1 MAGNWTDMQKAAINA
16 NGCNTLVAAAAGS
29 GKTAV
34 LVERIIQKITD
45 KDHPIDIDR
54 MVVVTFTKA
63 AAAEMKQRI
72 RNALD
77 DMALINPNDDRLQ
90 TQLTLLN
97 NAQIT
102 TIDSFCLG
110 IVRNYFSDIDLD
122 PAFRTADEGEV
133 ELLENDIM
141 DDMLEEYYSE
151 GNEAFFNL
159 VDAYGTGRDDSR
171 LIELIL
177 KIYRFARSY
186 AWEDEWYEL
195 CAGMYDIKGAEE
207 LDDNAAVRY
216 IMNDIKSSLEDYSR
230 IYDELEEICCE
241 ADGPAMYMAAIQ
253 SDHAAINMLLRA
265 ENFRELSRL
274 IGLLT
279 FDTLGRGGKKEI
291 SEVKKEQVKAARED
305 YKNYVNKILKK
316 RYIYEDI
323 QQCVEDIIHNRPD
336 INMLITLAKDFS
348 ERMRAEKRSRNIV
361 DFNDM
366 EHFALQILIKRENGI
381 STYTPVADALSE
393 FYEEVLVDEYQD
405 SNMLQEVILNSITRG
420 RGSKAYGNMYMV
432 GDVKQSIYKFRL
444 ACPELFIDKYD
455 RYLEYPPEPSASSE
469 QSQGMSVSGEQP
481 QTALDF
487 GGVKIEL
494 QTNFRSRANVLECTN
509 DIFQRIM
516 NPAVCKMHYDEK
528 VRLNPGL
535 EFQKCSSQV
544 IKNGAVCKTI
554 DFGED
559 AATEVHLV
567 DVDGIS
573 VGEDSADEDGKT
585 VEANVIAD
593 TIERLISGVAPDG
606 RTCVYMVQDK
616 NSAGG
621 FRPIC
626 YSDIVILSRSLTGW
640 ADELTNVLLGRG
652 IPAYSEASSGYFVV
666 REIQLVLSYLKV
678 IDNPLDDINLAAV
691 LMSFFGNMTS
701 MELAVIRSGDKKEK
715 LYYQLIK
722 NADKYRNYQGLSE
735 KVEKFIKKLDE
746 FRAKAE
752 ILSVR
757 DLLWLVLYDTGYYNY
772 VGTMPAGSRRQGN
785 LDILLER
792 AAAFE
797 KTSYRGLFNFL
808 RYVERMQKID
818 ADFGEA
824 SAVGDKADV
833 VHIMTIHKSKGLEF
847 PVVILSG
854 MGKKLNKMDASG
866 ELVIDRELGI
876 GTDAVYLK
884 QRIKRPTII
893 KSAISR
899 KIVTDSISEEMRV
912 LYVAM
917 TRAKEKLYITG
928 NVRYLKSSM
937 EKWQN
942 KADRIIGDK
951 IAGDRIAGE
960 GMYSY
965 VDVTGIN
972 TYCDMIMPVV
982 CMEKERN
989 KGVFKLI
996 VSTGEKNVSTAEK
1009 DVSAEEKIVGAVEKA
1024 VGAGENRAEKLSGA
1038 EVLENVLT
1046 DNAKKTE
1053 DAKTDTDG
1061 TVQSST
1067 SALEEERVPEYPYE
1081 INSEKKA
1088 KVTVSELKQMQHD
1101 ADFDMSLVQAECAA
1115 EPEDK
1120 EPVVPVFIKGRQQK
1134 LKGNDR
1140 GTAYHRV
1147 MECLDYSG
1155 LNMDSLENLR
1165 QQEETEP
1172 ELKEE
1177 TEPELPKE
1185 MQSRLLDK
1193 TKSELKKETKSELLE
1208 EIRSQLAQ
1216 MVENEKMTT
1225 LQYKSVEAEDI
1236 LGFCTSSVGKRVYK
1250 AAKLEK
1256 IRREQPFVYI
1266 DEARDEEQLIQGVI
1280 DLYFEED
1287 GKLVIVDYK
1296 TDRVKKGK
1304 AGADELVSRYAVQLD
1319 YYAKALSQIT
1329 GKEVK
1334 EKIIYSFTLGKEII
1348 C

>member
-1 MAGNWTDMQKAAINA
+1 MAGNWTDMQKAAIEA
-16 NGCNTLVAAAAGS
+16 DGHNTLVAAAAGS

-34 LVERIIQKITD
+34 LVERIIRKITD

-72 RNALD
+72 RGVLD
-77 DMALINPNDDRLQ
+77 DMALKNPEDERLQ
-90 TQLTLLN
+90 MQLTLLN

-122 PAFRTADEGEV
+122 PGFRTADDGEV

-141 DDMLEEYYSE
+141 DDMLEEYYGRGE
-151 GNEAFFNL
+151 EAFFNL
-159 VDAYGTGRDDSR
+159 VDAYGTGRDDSK

-186 AWEDEWYEL
+186 AWEDEWYEI
-195 CAGMYDIKGAEE
+195 CAGMYDINSLEE
-207 LDDNAAVRY
+207 LDNNAAVKY
-216 IMNDIKSSLEDYSR
+216 IMYDIMSCIADYSR
-230 IYDELEEICCE
+230 IYEELEKICQE
-241 ADGPAMYMAAIQ
+241 PDGPAMYLAAIQ
-253 SDHAAINMLLRA
+253 SDHSAINMLLRA

-274 IGLLT
+274 IALLS
-279 FDTLGRGGKKEI
+279 FDTLGRGGKKDV
-291 SEVKKEQVKAARED
+291 SEGKKKYVKSARDD
-305 YKNYVNKILKK
+305 YKNYVNKVLKK
-316 RYIYEDI
+316 QYIYEDI
-323 QQCVEDIIHNRPD
+323 RQCAEDIVHNRPD
-336 INMLITLAKDFS
+336 INMLINLAKDFS

-381 STYTPVADALSE
+381 SSYTPVADALSE

-405 SNMLQEVILNSITRG
+405 SNMLQEVILSSITRG
-420 RGSKAYGNMYMV
+420 RQDKSYGNMYMV

-455 RYLEYPPEPSASSE
+455 RYAEYSREQSASDQQPAACEQSASGE
-469 QSQGMSVSGEQP
+469 QSQNSTDS
-481 QTALDF
+481 

-494 QTNFRSRANVLECTN
+494 QTNFRSRENVLECTN
-509 DIFQRIM
+509 DVFLRIM

-535 EFQKCSSQV
+535 EFPKCSGQV
-544 IKNGAVCKTI
+544 LKNGIVCKTM
-554 DFGED
+554 DFERD
-559 AATEVHLV
+559 SETEVCLV
-567 DVDGIS
+567 DVDEIS
-573 VGEDSADEDGKT
+573 AGADNADEDGKT
-585 VEANVIAD
+585 IEANVIAD
-593 TIERLISGVAPDG
+593 TIEHLINGTAPDG
-606 RTCVYMVQDK
+606 SPCVYMVYDK
-616 NSAGG
+616 NAAGG
-621 FRPIC
+621 YRPVS

-640 ADELTNVLLGRG
+640 ADELTNILLGRG

-678 IDNPLDDINLAAV
+678 IDNPLDDISLAAV

-701 MELAVIRSGDKKEK
+701 VELAVIRSGNKKEK
-715 LYYQLIK
+715 LYYQLTK
-722 NADKYRNYQGLSE
+722 SADKYAKYQGLLG
-735 KVEKFIKKLDE
+735 KVEKFTKKLDE
-746 FRAKAE
+746 FREKAE

-772 VGTMPAGSRRQGN
+772 VGTMPAGARRQGN

-792 AAAFE
+792 ASAFE

-824 SAVGDKADV
+824 SAAGDKSDV
-833 VHIMTIHKSKGLEF
+833 VRIMTIHKSKGLEF

-854 MGKKLNKMDASG
+854 MGRKLNKLDASG
-866 ELVIDRELGI
+866 ELVMDRELGI
-876 GTDAVYLK
+876 GTDAVYLN
-884 QRIKRPTII
+884 QRLKRPTII
-893 KSAISR
+893 KSAIAR
-899 KIVTDSISEEMRV
+899 KIITDSISEEMRV

-928 NVRYLKSSM
+928 NVRYLKNSM

-942 KADRIIGDK
+942 KADRIGGD
-951 IAGDRIAGE
+951 

-965 VDVTGIN
+965 VDITGIN

-982 CMEKERN
+982 LMEKNRN
-989 KGVFKLI
+989 KGNFRLT
-996 VSTGEKNVSTAEK
+996 VSTGEKLPEAAAAALPVADVKPAGVSQPIAAVKPAGSSQPIAAVKPAGTGQ
-1009 DVSAEEKIVGAVEKA
+1009 SVGASQSA
-1024 VGAGENRAEKLSGA
+1024 AER
-1038 EVLENVLT
+1038 
-1046 DNAKKTE
+1046 
-1053 DAKTDTDG
+1053 
-1061 TVQSST
+1061 
-1067 SALEEERVPEYPYE
+1067 LEESAAATLQEEEVPEYPYE
-1081 INSEKKA
+1081 INASKKA

-1101 ADFDMSLVQAECAA
+1101 ADFDNTLFQAECAA
-1115 EPEDK
+1115 KPEEK
-1120 EPVVPVFIKGRQQK
+1120 EPIIPVFIKGREKK

-1147 MECLDYSG
+1147 MECIDYLSFNVG
-1155 LNMDSLENLR
+1155 TENIDSKTGEN
-1165 QQEETEP
+1165 TEQTS
-1172 ELKEE
+1172 KGI
-1177 TEPELPKE
+1177 
-1185 MQSRLLDK
+1185 D
-1193 TKSELKKETKSELLE
+1193 SELLE
-1208 EIRSQLAQ
+1208 NIKSQLDQ
-1216 MVENEKMTT
+1216 LVESEKMTV
-1225 LQYKSVEAEDI
+1225 LQAESVEAEDI
-1236 LGFCTSSVGKRVYK
+1236 LAFCTSSVGKRVYR

-1256 IRREQPFVYI
+1256 LRREQPFVYI
-1266 DEARDEEQLIQGVI
+1266 DEARDTEQLIQGVI

-1287 GKLVIVDYK
+1287 GELVIVDYK
-1296 TDRVKKGK
+1296 TDRVKRGK
-1304 AGADELVSRYAVQLD
+1304 AGADELVSRYSVQLD

-1329 GKEVK
+1329 GKTVK
-1334 EKIIYSFTLGKEII
+1334 EKIIYSFTLGKEIQ

>member
-1 MAGNWTDMQKAAINA
+1 MAGNWTDMQKAAIEA
-16 NGCNTLVAAAAGS
+16 DGHNTLVAAAAGS

-34 LVERIIQKITD
+34 LVERIIRKITD
-45 KDHPIDIDR
+45 KDKPVDIDR
-54 MVVVTFTKA
+54 IVVVTFTKA

-77 DMALINPNDDRLQ
+77 DMALKNPSNERLQ
-90 TQLTLLN
+90 MQLTLLN

-122 PAFRTADEGEV
+122 PGFRTADEGEV

-141 DDMLEEYYSE
+141 DDMLEEYY
-151 GNEAFFNL
+151 GRGDEAFFSL

-186 AWEDEWYEL
+186 AWEDEWYDL
-195 CAGMYDIKGAEE
+195 CAEMYDINSLEE
-207 LDDNAAVRY
+207 LNQNAAVSY
-216 IMNDIKSSLEDYSR
+216 IMNDIKSSLADYSR
-230 IYDELEEICCE
+230 IYDRLEDICRE
-241 ADGPAMYMAAIQ
+241 PDGPAAYLAAVQ
-253 SDHAAINMLLRA
+253 SDHSAINMLLSA
-265 ENFRELSRL
+265 ENFSELSRL
-274 IGLLT
+274 IALLS
-279 FDTLGRGGKKEI
+279 FDTLGRGGKKEV
-291 SEVKKEQVKAARED
+291 SEAKKEYVKSARDD
-305 YKNYVNKILKK
+305 YKNYVNKVLKK

-323 QQCVEDIIHNRPD
+323 RQCAEDIGHNGQD
-336 INMLITLAKDFS
+336 INMLIKLARDFS
-348 ERMRAEKRSRNIV
+348 ERMRTEKRGRNIV

-381 STYTPVADALSE
+381 SEYTPVADALSE

-405 SNMLQEVILNSITRG
+405 SNMLQEVILSSITRG
-420 RGSKAYGNMYMV
+420 RESDSGGNMYMV

-455 RYLEYPPEPSASSE
+455 RYSEYSKEQSAS
-469 QSQGMSVSGEQP
+469 
-481 QTALDF
+481 D
-487 GGVKIEL
+487 GVKIEL
-494 QTNFRSRANVLECTN
+494 QTNFRSRENILECTN
-509 DIFQRIM
+509 DVFLRIM
-516 NPAVCKMHYDEK
+516 NPAVCKMRYDEK
-528 VRLNPGL
+528 VRLNSGA
-535 EFQKCSSQV
+535 EFPECGSHILKDGV
-544 IKNGAVCKTI
+544 ACKTM
-554 DFGED
+554 DFGKD
-559 AATEVHLV
+559 SATEVCLV
-567 DVDGIS
+567 DVDEIS
-573 VGEDSADEDGKT
+573 AGADSADEDGKT
-585 VEANVIAD
+585 IEANVIAD
-593 TIERLISGVAPDG
+593 TIERLVKGIAPDG
-606 RTCVYMVQDK
+606 SSCVYMVHDK

-621 FRPIC
+621 YRPVSC
-626 YSDIVILSRSLTGW
+626 SDIVILSRSLTGW

-678 IDNPLDDINLAAV
+678 IDNPLDDISLAAV

-701 MELAVIRSGDKKEK
+701 VELAVIRSGDKKEK
-715 LYYQLIK
+715 LYHQLTK
-722 NADKYRNYQGLSE
+722 NAGKYAKYQGLSE

-746 FRAKAE
+746 FRGKAE

-772 VGTMPAGSRRQGN
+772 VGTMPAGARRQGN

-824 SAVGDKADV
+824 STAGDKSDV
-833 VHIMTIHKSKGLEF
+833 VRIMTIHKSKGLEF

-854 MGKKLNKMDASG
+854 MGRKLNKSDASG
-866 ELVIDRELGI
+866 ELVMDRELGI
-876 GTDAVYLK
+876 GMDAVYLE

-899 KIVTDSISEEMRV
+899 KIITDSISEEMRV

-942 KADRIIGDK
+942 KADRITED
-951 IAGDRIAGE
+951 

-965 VDVTGIN
+965 VDITGIN

-982 CMEKERN
+982 LMEKERN
-989 KGVFKLI
+989 KWDFKLI
-996 VSTGEKNVSTAEK
+996 VSAEGKKSAGVS
-1009 DVSAEEKIVGAVEKA
+1009 G
-1024 VGAGENRAEKLSGA
+1024 GN
-1038 EVLENVLT
+1038 T
-1046 DNAKKTE
+1046 DNAGS
-1053 DAKTDTDG
+1053 TDNIDSADSTKLSEG
-1061 TVQSST
+1061 TVSE
-1067 SALEEERVPEYPYE
+1067 LDEETVPEYPYE
-1081 INSEKKA
+1081 INTAKKA

-1101 ADFDMSLVQAECAA
+1101 ADFDNTLLQAECAA
-1115 EPEDK
+1115 QPEEK
-1120 EPVVPVFIKGRQQK
+1120 EPIIPAFIKGREQK

-1147 MECLDYSG
+1147 MECLDYLSF
-1155 LNMDSLENLR
+1155 DA
-1165 QQEETEP
+1165 
-1172 ELKEE
+1172 
-1177 TEPELPKE
+1177 
-1185 MQSRLLDK
+1185 DK
-1193 TKSELKKETKSELLE
+1193 NIE
-1208 EIRSQLAQ
+1208 SQLAG
-1216 MVENEKMTT
+1216 MVETEKMTA
-1225 LQYKSVEAEDI
+1225 QQVESVEPEDI
-1236 LGFCTSSVGKRVYK
+1236 CKFCDSPIGKRVYK

-1256 IRREQPFVYI
+1256 LRREQPFVYI
-1266 DEARDEEQLIQGVI
+1266 DETRDKEQLIQGVI

-1287 GKLVIVDYK
+1287 GELVIVDYK
-1296 TDRVKKGK
+1296 TDRVKRGK

-1329 GKEVK
+1329 GKNVK
-1334 EKIIYSFTLGKEII
+1334 EKIIYSFTLGKALQ

>member
-1 MAGNWTDMQKAAINA
+1 MAGNWTDMQKAAIEA
-16 NGCNTLVAAAAGS
+16 DGHNTLVAAAAGS

-34 LVERIIQKITD
+34 LVERIIRKITD
-45 KDHPIDIDR
+45 KDHPVDIDR

-72 RNALD
+72 RGVLD
-77 DMALINPNDDRLQ
+77 DMAFENPADERLQ

-122 PAFRTADEGEV
+122 PGFRTADDGEV

-141 DDMLEEYYSE
+141 DDMLEEYYSRGE
-151 GNEAFFNL
+151 ETFFNL
-159 VDAYGTGRDDSR
+159 VDAYGTGRDDSK

-186 AWEDEWYEL
+186 AWEDEWYDI
-195 CAGMYDIKGAEE
+195 CAGMYDINSPKE
-207 LDDNAAVRY
+207 LDNNVAVRY
-216 IMNDIKSSLEDYSR
+216 VTDDIKSSLADYSR
-230 IYDELEEICCE
+230 IYDELENICQE
-241 ADGPAMYMAAIQ
+241 PDGPVMYLAAIQ

-265 ENFRELSRL
+265 ENFMELSGL
-274 IGLLT
+274 IAKMS
-279 FDTLGRGGKKEI
+279 FDTLGRGGKKEV
-291 SEVKKEQVKAARED
+291 SEAKKEYVKSSRDD
-305 YKNYVNKILKK
+305 YKNYVNKVLKK

-323 QQCVEDIIHNRPD
+323 RQCVEDIVHNRQD
-336 INMLITLAKDFS
+336 INMLINLARDFS
-348 ERMRAEKRSRNIV
+348 ERMRIEKRSRNIV

-381 STYTPVADALSE
+381 SIYTPVADALSE

-420 RGSKAYGNMYMV
+420 RGSKSYGNMYMV

-455 RYLEYPPEPSASSE
+455 RYAEYSQKPSA
-469 QSQGMSVSGEQP
+469 
-481 QTALDF
+481 LDS

-494 QTNFRSRANVLECTN
+494 QTNFRSRENVLECTN
-509 DIFQRIM
+509 DVFFRIM
-516 NPAVCKMHYDEK
+516 NPEVCKMHYDEK
-528 VRLNPGL
+528 VRLNLGM
-535 EFQKCSSQV
+535 EFPKCSSQV
-544 IKNGAVCKTI
+544 LKNGNTNKTM
-554 DFGED
+554 DFERD
-559 AATEVHLV
+559 CATEVCLV

-573 VGEDSADEDGKT
+573 AGTENGDEDGKT
-585 VEANVIAD
+585 MEANLIAD
-593 TIERLISGVAPDG
+593 TIEHLVNGTAPDG
-606 RTCVYMVQDK
+606 SSCVYMVYDK
-616 NSAGG
+616 NSTGG
-621 FRPIC
+621 YRPVS

-701 MELAVIRSGDKKEK
+701 VELAVIRSGDKKEK
-715 LYYQLIK
+715 LYYQLTK
-722 NADKYRNYQGLSE
+722 NADKYAEYQGLSE
-735 KVEKFIKKLDE
+735 KVEKFVKKLDK
-746 FRAKAE
+746 FREKAE

-797 KTSYRGLFNFL
+797 ETSYRGLFNFL

-824 SAVGDKADV
+824 SEAGDKSEV
-833 VHIMTIHKSKGLEF
+833 VRIMTIHKSKGLEF

-854 MGKKLNKMDASG
+854 MGRKLNKLDAAG
-866 ELVIDRELGI
+866 ELVMDRELGI

-893 KSAISR
+893 KSAIAR
-899 KIVTDSISEEMRV
+899 KIITDSISEEMRV

-942 KADRIIGDK
+942 EADRI
-951 IAGDRIAGE
+951 GE
-960 GMYSY
+960 DGMYSY
-965 VDVTGIN
+965 VDITGIN

-982 CMEKERN
+982 LMEKNRN
-989 KGVFKLI
+989 KGDFRLLI
-996 VSTGEKNVSTAEK
+996 SG
-1009 DVSAEEKIVGAVEKA
+1009 
-1024 VGAGENRAEKLSGA
+1024 GENRETDSENISGNQSVT
-1038 EVLENVLT
+1038 EM
-1046 DNAKKTE
+1046 KE
-1053 DAKTDTDG
+1053 DATGNSHVSITDADNTKSLSDGDRTATQDMSG
-1061 TVQSST
+1061 TVAPLQ
-1067 SALEEERVPEYPYE
+1067 EEVPEYPYE
-1081 INSEKKA
+1081 INTSKKA

-1101 ADFDMSLVQAECAA
+1101 TDFDNTLFQAECTAK
-1115 EPEDK
+1115 PEEK
-1120 EPVVPVFIKGRQQK
+1120 ESIIPAFIKGREK
-1134 LKGNDR
+1134 RLRGNDR

-1147 MECLDYSG
+1147 MECLDY
-1155 LNMDSLENLR
+1155 LNFDFNMENHIDGKDSEN
-1165 QQEETEP
+1165 TEQA
-1172 ELKEE
+1172 EKIISSKLMENIKF
-1177 TEPELPKE
+1177 
-1185 MQSRLLDK
+1185 
-1193 TKSELKKETKSELLE
+1193 
-1208 EIRSQLAQ
+1208 QLAK
-1216 MVENEKMTT
+1216 MVENEKMTE
-1225 LQYKSVEAEDI
+1225 LQVKSVGAKDI
-1236 LGFCTSSVGKRVYK
+1236 LLFCTSSVGKRVYK

-1266 DEARDEEQLIQGVI
+1266 DEERDTEQLIQGVI

-1287 GKLVIVDYK
+1287 GELVIVDYK
-1296 TDRVKKGK
+1296 TDRVKRGK
-1304 AGADELVSRYAVQLD
+1304 AGEDELVSRYAVQLD

-1329 GKEVK
+1329 GKTVK
-1334 EKIIYSFTLGKEII
+1334 EKIIYSFTLGKEIR

>member
-1 MAGNWTDMQKAAINA
+1 MAGNWTDMQKAAIEA
-16 NGCNTLVAAAAGS
+16 DGHNTLVAAAAGS

-34 LVERIIQKITD
+34 LVERIIRKITD

-72 RNALD
+72 RGVLD
-77 DMALINPNDDRLQ
+77 DMAFENPADERLQ

-122 PAFRTADEGEV
+122 PGFRTADDGEV

-141 DDMLEEYYSE
+141 DDMLEEYYSRGE
-151 GNEAFFNL
+151 EEFFNL
-159 VDAYGTGRDDSR
+159 VDAYGTGRDDSK

-186 AWEDEWYEL
+186 AWEDEWYDI
-195 CAGMYDIKGAEE
+195 CAGMYDINSPKE
-207 LDDNAAVRY
+207 LDNNAAVRY
-216 IMNDIKSSLEDYSR
+216 VIDDIKSSLADYSR
-230 IYDELEEICCE
+230 IYDELEKICRE
-241 ADGPAMYMAAIQ
+241 PDGPVMYLATIQ

-265 ENFRELSRL
+265 ENFIELSRL
-274 IGLLT
+274 IAKMS
-279 FDTLGRGGKKEI
+279 FDTLGRGGKKEV
-291 SEVKKEQVKAARED
+291 SEAKKEYVKSARDD
-305 YKNYVNKILKK
+305 YKNYVNKVLKK

-323 QQCVEDIIHNRPD
+323 RQCVEDIEHNRQD
-336 INMLITLAKDFS
+336 INMLINLAKDFS
-348 ERMRAEKRSRNIV
+348 ERMRTEKRSRNIV

-366 EHFALQILIKRENGI
+366 EHFALQILVKREDGI
-381 STYTPVADALSE
+381 SVYTPVADALSE

-405 SNMLQEVILNSITRG
+405 SNMLQEVILSSITRG
-420 RGSKAYGNMYMV
+420 RGSKSYGNMYMV

-444 ACPELFIDKYD
+444 ACPELFINKYD
-455 RYLEYPPEPSASSE
+455 RYTEYSHKPSAWEGHLQAALSSE
-469 QSQGMSVSGEQP
+469 GQFQTVPASDEQTQGV
-481 QTALDF
+481 LDS

-494 QTNFRSRANVLECTN
+494 QTNFRSRENVLECTN
-509 DIFQRIM
+509 DVFFRIM

-528 VRLNPGL
+528 VRLNLGMKFP
-535 EFQKCSSQV
+535 KCSSQV
-544 IKNGAVCKTI
+544 LKDGGTRKTM
-554 DFGED
+554 DFERD
-559 AATEVHLV
+559 CATEVCLV

-573 VGEDSADEDGKT
+573 AGTDNRDEDGKSM
-585 VEANVIAD
+585 EANLIAD
-593 TIERLISGVAPDG
+593 TIERLVNGTAPDG
-606 RTCVYMVQDK
+606 SSCVYMVYDK
-616 NSAGG
+616 SSTGG
-621 FRPIC
+621 YRPVS

-678 IDNPLDDINLAAV
+678 IDNPLDDIHLAAV
-691 LMSFFGNMTS
+691 LMSFFGNMTAQ
-701 MELAVIRSGDKKEK
+701 ELAVIRSGNKKEK

-722 NADKYRNYQGLSE
+722 NADKYAEYQDLSE
-735 KVEKFIKKLDE
+735 KVEKFVEKLDK
-746 FRAKAE
+746 FREKAE

-797 KTSYRGLFNFL
+797 ETSYRGLFNFL

-824 SAVGDKADV
+824 SEAGGKLDV
-833 VHIMTIHKSKGLEF
+833 VRIMTIHKSKGLEF

-854 MGKKLNKMDASG
+854 MGRKLNKLDASG
-866 ELVIDRELGI
+866 ELVMDRELGI
-876 GTDAVYLK
+876 GTDVVCLE

-893 KSAISR
+893 KSAIAR
-899 KIVTDSISEEMRV
+899 KIITDGISEEMRV

-928 NVRYLKSSM
+928 NVRYLESSM

-942 KADRIIGDK
+942 KADRI
-951 IAGDRIAGE
+951 GE
-960 GMYSY
+960 DGIYSY
-965 VDVTGIN
+965 VDITGIN
-972 TYCDMIMPVV
+972 TYCDMIMPVIL
-982 CMEKERN
+982 MEKKSN
-989 KGVFKLI
+989 KGEFRFSISK
-996 VSTGEKNVSTAEK
+996 
-1009 DVSAEEKIVGAVEKA
+1009 
-1024 VGAGENRAEKLSGA
+1024 GENLETDSENISGNQPVT
-1038 EVLENVLT
+1038 EI
-1046 DNAKKTE
+1046 NA
-1053 DAKTDTDG
+1053 DAAGNSLVSVIEADI
-1061 TVQSST
+1061 
-1067 SALEEERVPEYPYE
+1067 PEYPYE
-1081 INSEKKA
+1081 INTLKKA

-1101 ADFDMSLVQAECAA
+1101 ADFDNTMFQAEYVE
-1115 EPEDK
+1115 EPEEK
-1120 EPVVPVFIKGRQQK
+1120 ETIIPEFIKGMEKK

-1147 MECLDYSG
+1147 MECLDYLSFDFNIESDIDVKESENSQQAG
-1155 LNMDSLENLR
+1155 KSTASKLLENI
-1165 QQEETEP
+1165 
-1172 ELKEE
+1172 KF
-1177 TEPELPKE
+1177 
-1185 MQSRLLDK
+1185 
-1193 TKSELKKETKSELLE
+1193 
-1208 EIRSQLAQ
+1208 QLAQ
-1216 MVENEKMTT
+1216 MVENEKMTE
-1225 LQYKSVEAEDI
+1225 LQVKSVRVKDI
-1236 LGFCTSSVGKRVYK
+1236 LVFCTSSVGKRVYK

-1266 DEARDEEQLIQGVI
+1266 DEERDTEQLIQGVI

-1287 GKLVIVDYK
+1287 GELVIVDYK
-1296 TDRVKKGK
+1296 TDRVRRGK
-1304 AGADELVSRYAVQLD
+1304 AGEEELASRYAVQLD

-1329 GKEVK
+1329 GKTVK
-1334 EKIIYSFTLGKEII
+1334 EKIIYSFTLGKEIK

>member
-1 MAGNWTDMQKAAINA
+1 MAGNWTDMQKAAISVC
-16 NGCNTLVAAAAGS
+16 GYNTLVSAAAGS

-45 KDHPIDIDR
+45 KEHPIDIDR

-77 DMALINPNDDRLQ
+77 DMAQKNPSDERLQ
-90 TQLTLLN
+90 MQLTLLN

-110 IVRNYFSDIDLD
+110 IVRSYFSDIDLD
-122 PAFRTADEGEV
+122 PGFRTADEGEV

-141 DDMLEEYYSE
+141 DDMLEEYYNE
-151 GNEAFFNL
+151 GSEAFFNL

-177 KIYRFARSY
+177 KIYHFARSY
-186 AWEDEWYEL
+186 AWEDEWYDICEK
-195 CAGMYDIKGAEE
+195 MYGIDSAKE
-207 LDDNAAVRY
+207 LDENGAVQY
-216 IMNDIKSSLEDYSR
+216 IMNDIKSSLADYSK
-230 IYDELEEICCE
+230 IYDELENICCE
-241 ADGPAMYMAAIQ
+241 ADGPSMYLAAIQ
-253 SDHAAINMLLRA
+253 SDRAAINMMLRA
-265 ENFRELSRL
+265 ENFGELSRL
-274 IGLLT
+274 IALLT
-279 FDTLGRGGKKEI
+279 FDTLGRGGKKEVA
-291 SEVKKEQVKAARED
+291 ETKKEYVKVARED
-305 YKNYVNKILKK
+305 YKNYVNKVLKK

-323 QQCVEDIIHNRPD
+323 GQCVEDIKHNSPD

-366 EHFALQILIKRENGI
+366 EHFALQVLIKRENGV
-381 STYTPVADALSE
+381 SVYTPVADALSE
-393 FYEEVLVDEYQD
+393 FYEEILVDEYQD
-405 SNMLQEVILNSITRG
+405 SNMLQEVILGSITRG
-420 RGSKAYGNMYMV
+420 RGNGAYGNMYMV

-455 RYLEYPPEPSASSE
+455 RYAEYSPKLEGAE
-469 QSQGMSVSGEQP
+469 
-481 QTALDF
+481 TL

-494 QTNFRSRANVLECTN
+494 QTNFRSRANVLECAN
-509 DIFQRIM
+509 DIFKRIM

-535 EFQKCSSQV
+535 EFPKCSSQV
-544 IKNGAVCKTI
+544 LKNGVVCKTM
-554 DFGED
+554 DFGKD
-559 AATEVHLV
+559 PATEIQLV
-567 DVDGIS
+567 DVDGIAA
-573 VGEDSADEDGKT
+573 GAGNAEEDGKT
-585 VEANVIAD
+585 IEANIIAD
-593 TIERLISGVAPDG
+593 TIERLINGTGPDG
-606 RTCVYMVQDK
+606 SPCVYMVHDK
-616 NSAGG
+616 NCADGY
-621 FRPIC
+621 RPIS

-652 IPAYSEASSGYFVV
+652 ISAYSEASSGYFVV

-678 IDNPLDDINLAAV
+678 IDNPLDDISLAAV
-691 LMSFFGNMTS
+691 LMSFFGNITS

-715 LYYQLIK
+715 LYYQLTK
-722 NADKYRNYQGLSE
+722 SADKYKEYQGLSE
-735 KVEKFIKKLDE
+735 KVDKFIKKLDE
-746 FRAKAE
+746 FREKAE

-824 SAVGDKADV
+824 SAAGDKADV
-833 VHIMTIHKSKGLEF
+833 VRIMTIHKSKGLEF

-854 MGKKLNKMDASG
+854 MGKKLNKMDSVG
-866 ELVIDRELGI
+866 ELVMDRELGI
-876 GTDAVYLK
+876 GTDAVYLQ

-893 KSAISR
+893 KSAIAR
-899 KIVTDSISEEMRV
+899 KIVTDGISEEMRV

-942 KADRIIGDK
+942 KA
-951 IAGDRIAGE
+951 ARIAGNKAASVE
-960 GMYSY
+960 TSDGGTADDGMYSY
-965 VDVTGIN
+965 VDITGIN

-982 CMEKERN
+982 CMDKERN
-989 KGVFKLI
+989 KGSFNLI
-996 VSTGEKNVSTAEK
+996 VSTGENAAKGSAESTA
-1009 DVSAEEKIVGAVEKA
+1009 DAVESNT
-1024 VGAGENRAEKLSGA
+1024 ENTTSSDTACASPINS
-1038 EVLENVLT
+1038 EVLPEE
-1046 DNAKKTE
+1046 AITE
-1053 DAKTDTDG
+1053 I
-1061 TVQSST
+1061 
-1067 SALEEERVPEYPYE
+1067 PEYPYE
-1081 INSEKKA
+1081 INAGKKA

-1101 ADFDMSLVQAECAA
+1101 ADFDNALVQEECAA

-1120 EPVVPVFIKGRQQK
+1120 EPIVPVFIKGREKK

-1147 MECLDYSG
+1147 MECLDYSK
-1155 LNMDSLENLR
+1155 LDMDDLENPGV
-1165 QQEETEP
+1165 QENPETLENQ
-1172 ELKEE
+1172 K
-1177 TEPELPKE
+1177 
-1185 MQSRLLDK
+1185 Q
-1193 TKSELKKETKSELLE
+1193 ELLE
-1208 EIRSQLAQ
+1208 EIKSQLAQ
-1216 MVENEKMTT
+1216 MVESEKMTA
-1225 LQYKSVEAEDI
+1225 LQSASVEAKDI
-1236 LGFCTSSVGKRVYK
+1236 LKFCTSSVGKRVYK

-1266 DEARDEEQLIQGVI
+1266 DEERDEEQLIQGVI
-1280 DLYFEED
+1280 DLYFEEE
-1287 GKLVIVDYK
+1287 GELVIVDYK
-1296 TDRVKKGK
+1296 TDRVKRGK

-1329 GKEVK
+1329 GKKVK
-1334 EKIIYSFTLGKEII
+1334 EKIIYSFTLGKGLM

>member
-1 MAGNWTDMQKAAINA
+1 MAGNWTDMQKAAIEA
-16 NGCNTLVAAAAGS
+16 NGHNTLVAAAAGS

-34 LVERIIQKITD
+34 LVERIIRKITD
-45 KDHPIDIDR
+45 KEHPIDIDR

-77 DMALINPNDDRLQ
+77 DMALKNPADERLQ

-97 NAQIT
+97 NARIT

-122 PAFRTADEGEV
+122 PGFRTADDGEV

-141 DDMLEEYYSE
+141 NDMLEDYYSRGDE
-151 GNEAFFNL
+151 EFFSL
-159 VDAYGTGRDDSR
+159 VDAYGTGRDDSK

-186 AWEDEWYEL
+186 AWEDEWYGL
-195 CAGMYDIKGAEE
+195 CTGMYDIDNLEE
-207 LDDNAAVRY
+207 LDNNDAVRY
-216 IMNDIKSSLEDYSR
+216 IMNDIKSSLADYSR
-230 IYDELEEICCE
+230 IYDELENICQE
-241 ADGPAMYMAAIQ
+241 PDGPKMYLAAIQ
-253 SDHAAINMLLRA
+253 SDHSAINMMLRA
-265 ENFRELSRL
+265 ENFRDISRL
-274 IGLLT
+274 IAMLS

-291 SEVKKEQVKAARED
+291 SEVKKEYVKSARED
-305 YKNYVNKILKK
+305 YKNYVNKVLKK

-323 QQCVEDIIHNRPD
+323 CQCVEDIRHNRPD
-336 INMLITLAKDFS
+336 INMLINLAKDFS
-348 ERMRAEKRSRNIV
+348 ERMRIEKRSRNIV

-405 SNMLQEVILNSITRG
+405 SNMLQEVILSSITRG
-420 RGSKAYGNMYMV
+420 RGSHSYGNMYMV

-455 RYLEYPPEPSASSE
+455 RYAEYPQEPYESVHETGENSLKMISE
-469 QSQGMSVSGEQP
+469 NTES
-481 QTALDF
+481 F

-494 QTNFRSRANVLECTN
+494 QTNFRSRENVLECTN
-509 DIFQRIM
+509 DVFRRIM

-535 EFQKCSSQV
+535 KFQKCVNQV
-544 IKNGAVCKTI
+544 LKNGAACKTM
-554 DFGED
+554 DFERD
-559 AATEVHLV
+559 SATEVHLV
-567 DVDGIS
+567 DVDEIS
-573 VGEDSADEDGKT
+573 AGADNAEEDGKT
-585 VEANVIAD
+585 TEANVIAD
-593 TIERLISGVAPDG
+593 TIERLVNGILPDG
-606 RTCVYMVQDK
+606 SDCVYMVSDK

-621 FRPIC
+621 YRPIS
-626 YSDIVILSRSLTGW
+626 YSDIVVLSRSLTGW

-678 IDNPLDDINLAAV
+678 IDNPLDDISLAAV

-701 MELAVIRSGDKKEK
+701 VELAIIRSGDKKEK
-715 LYYQLIK
+715 LYYQLTK
-722 NADKYRNYQGLSE
+722 NTDKYIEYQGLSE
-735 KVEKFIKKLDE
+735 KVEKFVKKLDE
-746 FRAKAE
+746 FREKAE
-752 ILSVR
+752 IMSVR

-772 VGTMPAGSRRQGN
+772 VGTMPAGIRRQGN

-808 RYVERMQKID
+808 RYVERMKKID

-824 SAVGDKADV
+824 SAAGDKSDV
-833 VHIMTIHKSKGLEF
+833 VRIMTIHKSKGLEF

-854 MGKKLNKMDASG
+854 MGRKLNKLDASG
-866 ELVIDRELGI
+866 EIVMDRELGI
-876 GTDAVYLK
+876 GTDSVYLE

-899 KIVTDSISEEMRV
+899 KIITDGISEEMRV

-942 KADRIIGDK
+942 KADRI
-951 IAGDRIAGE
+951 AE
-960 GMYSY
+960 NSMYSY
-965 VDVTGIN
+965 VDITGIN
-972 TYCDMIMPVV
+972 TYCDMVMPVV
-982 CMEKERN
+982 LMEKERN
-989 KGVFKLI
+989 KGDFKLT
-996 VSTGEKNVSTAEK
+996 VNTGERENASAAAPENIRQTPPAAFPAPDTVS
-1009 DVSAEEKIVGAVEKA
+1009 
-1024 VGAGENRAEKLSGA
+1024 KLP
-1038 EVLENVLT
+1038 
-1046 DNAKKTE
+1046 E
-1053 DAKTDTDG
+1053 DT
-1061 TVQSST
+1061 
-1067 SALEEERVPEYPYE
+1067 ALELNIPDYPYE
-1081 INSEKKA
+1081 INTAKKA

-1101 ADFDMSLVQAECAA
+1101 ADFDNALFQAECAA
-1115 EPEDK
+1115 EPEEK
-1120 EPVVPVFIKGRQQK
+1120 EPIIPVFIKGREQK

-1140 GTAYHRV
+1140 GTAYHRA
-1147 MECLDYSG
+1147 MECLDYLGFGVSPESIG
-1155 LNMDSLENLR
+1155 STEQLLENI
-1165 QQEETEP
+1165 
-1172 ELKEE
+1172 K
-1177 TEPELPKE
+1177 
-1185 MQSRLLDK
+1185 
-1193 TKSELKKETKSELLE
+1193 
-1208 EIRSQLAQ
+1208 SQLAQ
-1216 MVENEKMTT
+1216 MVETEKMTA
-1225 LQYKSVEAEDI
+1225 LQEKSVEPEDI
-1236 LGFCTSSVGKRVYK
+1236 LAFCISAVGKRVYK

-1256 IRREQPFVYI
+1256 LRREQPFVYI
-1266 DEARDEEQLIQGVI
+1266 DEARDNEQLIQGII

-1287 GKLVIVDYK
+1287 GELVIVDYK
-1296 TDRVKKGK
+1296 TDRVKRGK
-1304 AGADELVSRYAVQLD
+1304 AGAEELVSRYAVQLD

-1329 GKEVK
+1329 GKTVK
-1334 EKIIYSFTLGKEII
+1334 EKIIYSFTLGKALT